1 MSCRRLL
8 ESGHCRRNARRPRA
22 PLEVGA
28 SPTDKA
34 GEQQRGHAYFA
45 VGDCEAFLAQP
56 WVVAGLMQRTQL
68 ADLSTTPEKPKNMP
82 IAIAAPLRS
91 TAAARRTAG
100 RGIPVGW
107 RESAQ
112 AEVHRVFGHFK
123 CIVYVPLA
131 DRAEKIRQYG
141 RVKAH
146 TLHLVVCIEDA
157 SSGTCPRRLWRGRSG
172 CADWTSSSQ
181 PERTRATER
190 KKGEG
195 RMKKGRPVHPA

>member
-1 MSCRRLL
+1 MPCRRIL

-91 TAAARRTAG
+91 TAAARRTAE
-100 RGIPVGW
+100 RGIPGEAGVSPSRGPSSV
-107 RESAQ
+107 RPLQ
-112 AEVHRVFGHFK
+112 VHRLCASGRSRREDTPV
-123 CIVYVPLA
+123 
-131 DRAEKIRQYG
+131 RTRQG
-141 RVKAH
+141 PHAP
-146 TLHLVVCIEDA
+146 
-157 SSGTCPRRLWRGRSG
+157 PRRLHRGRILG
-172 CADWTSSSQ
+172 HLPTA
-181 PERTRATER
+181 PM
-190 KKGEG
+190 EG
-195 RMKKGRPVHPA
+195 A